1 MDYILNKQYIKH
13 FVKNS
18 SDIRFIIHYL
28 ERERKLV
35 KLTGEEKEK
44 IKKLLSEAE
53 NIRKYIVEKLSEFRA
68 FHGAMI
74 SPLEGPIIY
83 TIIRYFK
90 PKIVVETGV
99 ANGASSTFILS
110 ALEKNNFGKLYSID
124 LPSKDLLLKEEIGWL
139 VPQSLRHRWDLIIG
153 NSRIVLPKLIAKL
166 GHVDIFLHDSL
177 HTLEHVLFE
186 LKESYNYILKG
197 GFLIVDD
204 INVNW
209 IGKINQEIKT
219 EKSELFYDLLVLKK

>member
-139 VPQSLRHRWDLIIG
+139 VPQSLRHRWDLIIE

>member
-83 TIIRYFK
+83 TIIRCFK

-139 VPQSLRHRWDLIIG
+139 VPQSLRHRWDLIIE